1 MKAAP
6 EGETEKS
13 KRHHR
18 GTWLITQQD
27 SALSSEQSTEG
38 GRGSSTVTF
47 STPGAQNTPEPEC
60 SSCTLVSGECVGLVK
75 MRPVTVSIILNM

>member
-38 GRGSSTVTF
+38 GQRIEHCDVQHTRGTEHT
-47 STPGAQNTPEPEC
+47 
-60 SSCTLVSGECVGLVK
+60 
-75 MRPVTVSIILNM
+75 